1 MALLSLQLW
10 QLTDLA
16 GSLVVILGA
25 QTLTIALYAAFV
37 TFRVMGK
44 ITMLRCFQQV
54 IVVLRWVQHQL
65 PLLICK
71 QLPICMVRHIKPF

>member
-1 MALLSLQLW
+1 MILRNVLEGVFKVRIFDRAVDVFGNASLSLYLAMALLSLQLW

-37 TFRVMGK
+37 TF
-44 ITMLRCFQQV
+44 
-54 IVVLRWVQHQL
+54 
-65 PLLICK
+65 
-71 QLPICMVRHIKPF
+71 